1 MLRSTIWARQSKLLV
16 GFRLLEAL
24 AFLWSQVHD
33 RACFLNQDILRCR
46 YLKLVSRSGR
56 MASVSVTLSA
66 TNNTEIIALIVD
78 ELVDGVQTATKE

>member
-1 MLRSTIWARQSKLLV
+1 MLRSTIWARQRKLFA

-24 AFLWSQVHD
+24 TFLWSKVHD
-33 RACFLNQDILRCR
+33 RARLFDQDVLRSR

-56 MASVSVTLSA
+56 MASVSMTLSA
-66 TNNTEIIALIVD
+66 TYSTEIIALIVD